1 VRRLSRAEQAE
12 GEEPSSL
19 VTNRRDDRST
29 FRGCHP
35 YEVGPFG
42 MPRIRQDDEWKTAFR
57 TRDGHFEY
65 MVMPFRLAN
74 APTTFQ
80 VYTNEVLEYLLDVI
94 CVAYLDDIGL
104 YSKSAEEHTEHV
116 RLVLDRLRQ
125 YRLYVKLS
133 KCEFSKKEI
142 RFLGFIVGT
151 EDNPDGPY
159 QDHCS
164 GRWEVHKSF
173 GDV

>member
-1 VRRLSRAEQAE
+1 
-12 GEEPSSL
+12 
-19 VTNRRDDRST
+19 
-29 FRGCHP
+29 
-35 YEVGPFG
+35 

-125 YRLYVKLS
+125 YRL
-133 KCEFSKKEI
+133 
-142 RFLGFIVGT
+142 
-151 EDNPDGPY
+151 
-159 QDHCS
+159 
-164 GRWEVHKSF
+164 
-173 GDV
+173 